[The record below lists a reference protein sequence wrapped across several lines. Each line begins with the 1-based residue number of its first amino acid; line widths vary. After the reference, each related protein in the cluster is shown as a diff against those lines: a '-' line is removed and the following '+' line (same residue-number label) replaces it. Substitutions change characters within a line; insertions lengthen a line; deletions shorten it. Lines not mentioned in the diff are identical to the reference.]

1 MDALLDISILSWN
14 IRGAHNRNSRRHMK
28 DLIRK
33 HNPTFLAINETH
45 VPFAK
50 LFYFF
55 TNNGFKPIQIVEA
68 QGHYRGIWL
77 LQNVAA
83 TSTSTVIDFNN
94 FSITFNIQRGDSNTF
109 CTCIYASPNP
119 TLHPNLWNH
128 LTTINQH
135 INSPWMLIGDFDETL
150 FPSDQR
156 GGIFNRNRAITFSTF
171 LDNCNLLNLTTI
183 GGSFTWHCNNNGL
196 CILSK
201 KLDRGLA
208 NVAWRLAFPEAF
220 VEVLC
225 RLHSDHNPLL
235 LRFGGLPI
243 NRGIRPFRFEA
254 TWIDHEDYADL
265 VDRAWRSSNH
275 NITSA
280 LGKVRDQS
288 IIFNLAVFGNIF
300 RRKNKGGKQAE
311 GGPKVS

>member
-1 MDALLDISILSWN
+1 
-14 IRGAHNRNSRRHMK
+14 
-28 DLIRK
+28 
-33 HNPTFLAINETH
+33 
-45 VPFAK
+45 
-50 LFYFF
+50 
-55 TNNGFKPIQIVEA
+55 
-68 QGHYRGIWL
+68 
-77 LQNVAA
+77 
-83 TSTSTVIDFNN
+83 
-94 FSITFNIQRGDSNTF
+94 
-109 CTCIYASPNP
+109 
-119 TLHPNLWNH
+119 
-128 LTTINQH
+128 
-135 INSPWMLIGDFDETL
+135 MLIGDFDETL

-311 GGPKVS
+311 GGPKVSWASWVPYTCTTKKRASTWIQPHSFSGGNALVLLISRTMGEIWWQK